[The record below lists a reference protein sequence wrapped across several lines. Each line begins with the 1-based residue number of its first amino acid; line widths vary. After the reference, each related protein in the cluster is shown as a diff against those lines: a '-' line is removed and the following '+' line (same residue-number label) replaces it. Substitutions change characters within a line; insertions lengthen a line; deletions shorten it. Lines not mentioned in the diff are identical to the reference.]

1 MGSEFKWI
9 MGSIFSV
16 VIFSAG
22 LLIYGIIDSNTSHA
36 PPPLETKDA
45 SSGAVLKIDQWECM
59 SGSDARGN
67 PYQYSKNMRN
77 GASGPASLAC
87 KKE

>member
-36 PPPLETKDA
+36 PTASAGLLALPLLMTRR
-45 SSGAVLKIDQWECM
+45 IFM
-59 SGSDARGN
+59 SRTNA
-67 PYQYSKNMRN
+67 
-77 GASGPASLAC
+77 
-87 KKE
+87 

>member
-9 MGSIFSV
+9 IGSIFSV

-22 LLIYGIIDSNTSHA
+22 LLIYGIIDSNASHA
-36 PPPLETKDA
+36 PPPKQTKDA
-45 SSGAVLKIDQWECM
+45 SGSMIKIDQWECVK
-59 SGSDARGN
+59 GFDVREV
-67 PYQYSKNMRN
+67 PYQYSKNLRN

>member
-9 MGSIFSV
+9 IGSIFSV

-36 PPPLETKDA
+36 PPPLATKDA
-45 SSGAVLKIDQWECM
+45 SSGAMIKIDQWECII
-59 SGSDARGN
+59 GFDPVGT
-67 PYQYSKNMRN
+67 PYKYSKNMRN

-87 KKE
+87 KKD